1 MKHFPRPTGHLQGDD
16 RPMRDAGTGT
26 GVTDTYGADLGGTSS
41 NRIGS
46 MNGTGSDPMDQ
57 CMPTKKTTI

>member
-1 MKHFPRPTGHLQGDD
+1 MKVFPRPTGELQGDD

-26 GVTDTYGADLGGTSS
+26 GVTDTYGADIGGTST

-46 MNGTGSDPMDQ
+46 LTGAKSDPADQ
-57 CMPTKKTTI
+57 CCPTHKTTI